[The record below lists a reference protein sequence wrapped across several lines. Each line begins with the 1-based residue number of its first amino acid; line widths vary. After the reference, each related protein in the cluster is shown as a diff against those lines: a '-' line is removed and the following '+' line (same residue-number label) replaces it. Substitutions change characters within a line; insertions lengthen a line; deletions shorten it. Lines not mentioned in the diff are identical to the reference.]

1 MKNDYIKIPKSFVF
15 SKNLKQYDFKAMR
28 LYFDSILKG
37 MGDTTESKEYLL
49 KKKIR
54 EDKNKLCKFV
64 EVVST
69 IHFYRYKQ
77 DCPGFFLVSTGFT
90 IYRSVMRP
98 KPHKWYR
105 NSHFT

>member
-49 KKKIR
+49 KKK
-54 EDKNKLCKFV
+54 
-64 EVVST
+64 
-69 IHFYRYKQ
+69 
-77 DCPGFFLVSTGFT
+77 
-90 IYRSVMRP
+90 
-98 KPHKWYR
+98 
-105 NSHFT
+105 

>member
-77 DCPGFFLVSTGFT
+77 EEIVDIIQAIKKEIYGKNT
-90 IYRSVMRP
+90 I
-98 KPHKWYR
+98 K
-105 NSHFT
+105 